1 MLRQFVIFLLVAL
14 ELLALL
20 PPNGA
25 EDFLQSPLIVVLPLQ
40 HTHVLLV
47 MDDLPVLC
55 MDMAFREREVID
67 GIEQIGLSHAVV
79 AEKTVHFRRESDFCL
94 LYVFVIENRKP
105 LEYHLGCINGTKVKN
120 ILRSIDY
127 LVKKNYF
134 RALNRLPCGMLRDE
148 TLIN

>member
-1 MLRQFVIFLLVAL
+1 MKKKNNNTLKNKENLFASFLKNSGKYIKKNYAY
-14 ELLALL
+14 
-20 PPNGA
+20 
-25 EDFLQSPLIVVLPLQ
+25 LIVFILGFLSVSFINFCKVS
-40 HTHVLLV
+40 TTESVASFI
-47 MDDLPVLC
+47 MDD
-55 MDMAFREREVID
+55 FEI
-67 GIEQIGLSHAVV
+67 GQISDRTIV
-79 AEKTVHFRRESDFCL
+79 AEKTIHFRRESDFCL

>member
-1 MLRQFVIFLLVAL
+1 MFRQLVIFLLVAF
-14 ELLALL
+14 ELFALL
-20 PPNGA
+20 PPDGT
-25 EDFLQSPLIVVLPLQ
+25 EDFLRPSLIIVLPLQ
-40 HTHVLLV
+40 HAHILLV
-47 MDDLPVLC
+47 VDDLAVLR
-55 MDMAFREREVID
+55 MDMAFRKGEVID
-67 GIEQIGLSHAVV
+67 GVEQIGLSHAVV
-79 AEKTVHFRRESDFCL
+79 SEETVHFRGESHFRL
-94 LYVFVIENRKP
+94 QYVFVIENRKP

>member
-1 MLRQFVIFLLVAL
+1 MLRQFVILLFITL

-79 AEKTVHFRRESDFCL
+79 AEKTIHFRRESDFCL

>member
-1 MLRQFVIFLLVAL
+1 MLRQLVIFLLVAL

-47 MDDLPVLC
+47 MDDLPVLR
-55 MDMAFREREVID
+55 MDMAFRKREVID

-79 AEKTVHFRRESDFCL
+79 AEKTIHFRRESDFCL

-134 RALNRLPCGMLRDE
+134 RALNRLPCGKLRDKA
-148 TLIN
+148 LIN